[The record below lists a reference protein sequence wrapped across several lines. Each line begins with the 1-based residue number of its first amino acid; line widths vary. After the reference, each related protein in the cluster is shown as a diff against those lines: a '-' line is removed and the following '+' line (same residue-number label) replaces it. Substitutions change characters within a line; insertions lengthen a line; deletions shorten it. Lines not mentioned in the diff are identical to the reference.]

1 MTFEE
6 SLQARH
12 ACKKFNDK
20 VIAKSDLDAILEAGR
35 LAPSGYGFEPWKFVV
50 VGKEYSAELAKSCY
64 NQENVATAS
73 HNIVILGRIDLKS
86 KDEFARKQVR
96 RFATDEAHFEQ
107 ILGIYTGWAD
117 ALSDEQIF
125 DFSQTQCHLPL
136 MQMMNAAIFRGIDSC
151 AIGGFLRDKVEVFL
165 GVKKPFGV
173 AVILSL
179 GYGANPPKHSKKR
192 QEKSEVVEFFTK

>member
-20 VIAKSDLDAILEAGR
+20 IIAKSDLDAILEAGR

-73 HNIVILGRIDLKS
+73 HNIVILGRMDLKS

-136 MQMMNAAIFRGIDSC
+136 MQMMNAAIFKGIDSC
-151 AIGGFLRDKVEVFL
+151 AIGGFLRDKVEAFL